1 VTEKVVGIVVTEVL
15 VRAAGAVSIEQF
27 ADVAQPL
34 VRGGPGR
41 HLVRIRSQVDGC
53 DHVQRVGVLD
63 SPSVGIP
70 NALTGLTS
78 YTSNGAPP
86 EVGAP

>member
-27 ADVAQPL
+27 ALPL
-34 VRGGPGR
+34 VCGGAR
-41 HLVRIRSQVDGC
+41 RNMVRIRSQVDGC
-53 DHVQRVGVLD
+53 DQVQRVGVLD

>member
-15 VRAAGAVSIEQF
+15 VRAAEQF
-27 ADVAQPL
+27 AKVAQPL

-63 SPSVGIP
+63 SPSVGSP